1 MTVFLKILGGVFLT
15 AISETVFLSF
25 FGFRDKKFILS
36 SLFINA
42 FTNVIL
48 NLCVELTGIK
58 QSPNYTW
65 ILIAS
70 EIGVVIVETLFL
82 LYIDKLNKRYQ
93 LIPLVVSS
101 NCLSFLLGI
110 IYYLVIGA

>member
-1 MTVFLKILGGVFLT
+1 MAVSFQILGGVFLT

-25 FGFRDKKFILS
+25 FGFRDKKFILA

-42 FTNVIL
+42 LTNVIL
-48 NLCVELTGIK
+48 NICIVLTK
-58 QSPNYTW
+58 ANQSPYYYW
-65 ILIAS
+65 ILLIS

-82 LYIDKLNKRYQ
+82 LYVDRKNKRYQ
-93 LIPLVVSS
+93 LIPLLVSS

-110 IYYLVIGA
+110 IYYLAIGA